1 MGQTTI
7 KQITNANVYI
17 DGNSFLGKTEEI
29 KMPDVVVTMTE
40 HKALG
45 LVGKIELPSGLDKME
60 STQKW
65 NSLYPEV
72 LKKAANPFTAVQL
85 QCRSS
90 METYTGAGRTE
101 QVPVVAFIT
110 GTFKK
115 FPLGNFKQHD
125 NVETE
130 TSMSITYIRLNMGGV
145 DIVEVD
151 VLANIYKGDGVD
163 LLETYKTNIGG

>member
-60 STQKW
+60 STIKW
-65 NSLYPEV
+65 NSLYPDV

-85 QCRSS
+85 QARASL
-90 METYTGAGRTE
+90 ETYTGQGRTE
-101 QVPVVAFIT
+101 QVPVVVYMT

-115 FPLGNFKQHD
+115 FPMGNYKQHD
-125 NVETE
+125 NVEAE
-130 TSMSITYIRLNMGGV
+130 TSLSVTYIRLNV
-145 DIVEVD
+145 DGKDVVEVD
-151 VLANIYKGDGVD
+151 VLANIYKLNGVD
-163 LLETYKTNIGG
+163 LLEKYRTNIGG